1 VSAASGVQLW
11 TAEPSDGEGK
21 PCRLFG
27 ALAADEIASDLNKM
41 EHDNDMGP

>member
-1 VSAASGVQLW
+1 MSAASGVQLW

-27 ALAADEIASDLNKM
+27 ALAADEIAAAKASLSS
-41 EHDNDMGP
+41 PAT